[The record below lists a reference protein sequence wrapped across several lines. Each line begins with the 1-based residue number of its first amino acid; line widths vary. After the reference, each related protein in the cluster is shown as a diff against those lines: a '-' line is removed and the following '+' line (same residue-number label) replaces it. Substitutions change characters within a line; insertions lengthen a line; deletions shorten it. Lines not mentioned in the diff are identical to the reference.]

1 MTTKLRRRGIAALV
15 STAAVAA
22 VLGIAPT
29 PASAASTP
37 ALCLGRDTATQS
49 LLDTLATVFAPPGSP
64 APTLPASLEVGV
76 DINVSAPQAV
86 DVGATAV
93 PVSFDVAVALP
104 ESLIQQV
111 AGLGVT
117 SVEVNNQVT
126 TMSLSNASPATIAS
140 PSSSQTIAIPA
151 SGGLNVTTAAFG
163 DDIDATGPD
172 QSTIDYRLDNIVFD
186 VKTPPIAGLFPA
198 GLNLNLICNS
208 TSTDPVDST
217 DILQPGPPIAPDV
230 STQVA
235 LGGTR
240 TVTLPVSGNPP
251 VDDVT
256 IATNGTLGTASIAQV
271 GNQWRLTY
279 VHDQANG
286 DGTDTIVYEARNAF
300 GGGAGSTTQGTVT
313 VEVLGNQCE
322 ANPSCSLDQI
332 LQFDVEGS
340 TLSMEQAGADVQLD
354 TVTLDGTPQSTTG
367 ELNNVTVID
376 ARGDGAGWDL
386 VGTVTDFKVDGSG
399 VGDCPRSDSSSWDYR
414 CIPAN
419 NLGWSPAAVVAH
431 EVIPGDVAAVDPGAT
446 SDADDIA
453 AGVAGSGLESDQAL
467 CTTEPTTNGGTFVCG
482 AGLALLVPASAS
494 AGTYSATLTLTL
506 S

>member
-1 MTTKLRRRGIAALV
+1 MRTQTKRRGIAALV
-15 STAAVAA
+15 STAVVAA
-22 VLGIAPT
+22 VFGVSS
-29 PASAASTP
+29 PASAATTP

-64 APTLPASLEVGV
+64 PPTLPASLEVGV
-76 DINVSAPQAV
+76 DVTVNAPQSV
-86 DVGATAV
+86 DVGATGV

-126 TMSLSNASPATIAS
+126 TMALTNADPATIAS

-151 SGGLNVTTAAFG
+151 SGGLTVPSSPFG
-163 DDIDATGPD
+163 DSIDATGPD
-172 QSTIDYRLDNIVFD
+172 QSKIDYRLDNIVFD

-208 TSTDPVDST
+208 TSTDPVAST

-230 STQVA
+230 NTQVA

-251 VDDVT
+251 VDNVT
-256 IATNGTLGTASIAQV
+256 IETNGTLGTASVAKV
-271 GNQWRLTY
+271 GNVWRLTY

-286 DGTDTIVYEARNAF
+286 DGTDTVVYKATNAF
-300 GGGAGSTTQGTVT
+300 GGGSSTNGTVSI
-313 VEVLGNQCE
+313 EVLGNQCE

-332 LQFDVEGS
+332 IEFDVEGT
-340 TLSMEQAGADVQLD
+340 TLSMEQTGADVTLD

-367 ELNNVTVID
+367 EINNVTVID
-376 ARGDGAGWDL
+376 ARGDGSGWDL
-386 VGTVTDFKVDGSG
+386 VGSVTDFKTDAAVSN
-399 VGDCPRSDSSSWDYR
+399 CPRGDSSTWDYR

-419 NLGWSPAAVVAH
+419 NLGWSPAAEVAH
-431 EVIPGDVAAVDPGAT
+431 EVIPGDVAAVDAGAT

-453 AGVAGSGLESDQAL
+453 AGVAGSGLETDQAL

>member
-1 MTTKLRRRGIAALV
+1 MKTRTRRRAIAAFV

-22 VLGIAPT
+22 VLGIAPA

-37 ALCLGRDTATQS
+37 ALCFGRDTATQS
-49 LLDTLATVFAPPGSP
+49 LLDTLATLFAPAGSP
-64 APTLPASLEVGV
+64 PPTLPASLEVGV
-76 DINVSAPQAV
+76 DINVTAPQAV
-86 DVGATAV
+86 DVGATDI
-93 PVSFDVAVALP
+93 PVSFDVSVALP

-126 TMSLSNASPATIAS
+126 TMALTNSSPATVASPA
-140 PSSSQTIAIPA
+140 SSQTIAIPA
-151 SGGLNVTTAAFG
+151 SGGLTVPSAPFG

-172 QSTIDYRLDNIVFD
+172 QSKIDYSLDNIVFD
-186 VKTPPIAGLFPA
+186 VKTPPISGLFPA
-198 GLNLNLICNS
+198 GLNLNLICDS
-208 TSTDPVDST
+208 TATTPVAST

-230 STQVA
+230 TTQVA

-240 TVTLPVSGNPP
+240 TVTLPVSGNPA
-251 VDDVT
+251 VDGVS
-256 IATNGTLGTASIAQV
+256 IVTNGTLGTGTINQV
-271 GNQWRLTY
+271 GNQYRLTY

-286 DGTDTIVYEARNAF
+286 DGTDTITYEAHNAF
-300 GGGAGSTTQGTVT
+300 GGGAGATTQGTVT

-340 TLSMEQAGADVQLD
+340 TLSMEQAGADVQLE

-386 VGTVTDFKVDGSG
+386 VGSVTDFKVESSG

-414 CIPAN
+414 CIPGN

-431 EVIPGDVAAVDPGAT
+431 EVIPGDVAAVVAGAT

-453 AGVAGSGLESDQAL
+453 AGVAGSGLETDQAL